1 MHIRFGNDIASAEK
15 ALRRIIEKFPKN
27 GGGHPG
33 GLTTGDISRRTES
46 KENEGNGRCSILH
59 RPKLATGG
67 KTCHSLDMVSTDVS
81 KLALSLPAEDRLDLA
96 RQLVE
101 SVLAPESLDSAI
113 LEGFRRIEDVAAARI
128 AGLTEQEFRAA
139 LQ

>member
-1 MHIRFGNDIASAEK
+1 M
-15 ALRRIIEKFPKN
+15 
-27 GGGHPG
+27 
-33 GLTTGDISRRTES
+33 
-46 KENEGNGRCSILH
+46 H
-59 RPKLATGG
+59 RPKLAPGG
-67 KTCHSLDMVSTDVS
+67 KTCHSLDMVSTDVA

-113 LEGFRRIEDVAAARI
+113 LEGFRRIEGVAAGRI